1 MEEVPVRGLKAL
13 DEVQIGGPNKFG
25 GMGLSPI
32 KGLSGL
38 RKLSLSS
45 LGLSDEALSNL
56 SGLTRLESL
65 GLHGSRVTDNGP
77 RNVLAFPKTRHWADI
92 VGAMESLQAA

>member
-1 MEEVPVRGLKAL
+1 
-13 DEVQIGGPNKFG
+13 
-25 GMGLSPI
+25 
-32 KGLSGL
+32 
-38 RKLSLSS
+38 
-45 LGLSDEALSNL
+45 L